1 MEILLVPNEVLR
13 LKAQKLT
20 KITKEDINIA
30 HQMMN
35 TMIKAPGVGLAA
47 NQVGI
52 LKQIVTINFEDKE
65 NNKKANYILFNPSI
79 IEYSEEKTIMEEGC
93 LSLPEQYAD
102 VERPKQIII
111 EYIDENEKLIKKE
124 IDGYEARILQH
135 EIDHLSGKLFVDY
148 LSSLKRN
155 ILIKKVKKLQN
166 TKKGRIPSFVNAE
179 SQELSKKLYNKFI
192 SYLADKGLK
201 VQSGEFGSNMDVKLV
216 NNGPVTFVLDSED

>member
-1 MEILLVPNEVLR
+1 MEILLVPHPILR
-13 LKAQKLT
+13 QKAIKLKS
-20 KITKEDINIA
+20 ITKEDIKIA
-30 HQMMN
+30 NLMME

-79 IEYSEEKTIMEEGC
+79 IQYSKETVVMEEGC

-102 VERPKQIII
+102 VVRSKEIVVK
-111 EYIDENEKLIKKE
+111 YIDENKKTIKKQ

-155 ILIKKVKKLQN
+155 MLIKKVKKLKYL
-166 TKKGRIPSFVNAE
+166 KK
-179 SQELSKKLYNKFI
+179 
-192 SYLADKGLK
+192 
-201 VQSGEFGSNMDVKLV
+201 
-216 NNGPVTFVLDSED
+216 